1 MAVAQ
6 SFDLVIVGGGF
17 AGLVAANR
25 AAQLGLKAVVLERG
39 QDETYACNSRYAGG
53 VLHISYHDVMD
64 PPPELVRAVE
74 KITDGCADHTL
85 VTALAGTAR
94 RAVEWLAEEGA
105 KFDSEGSISWRQ
117 HVLAPRR
124 PPVTHMEWQGIGADV
139 TLRRLE
145 QNLLQRGGEV
155 HRGTQALSLIM
166 DGTRCVGVEAQ
177 ADRTRRGYV
186 GGAVLLADGGFQA
199 DSDLLRQHISPA
211 PQALKQRNAG
221 TGRGDGL
228 KMARQA
234 GAAESTLEAFYGHLL
249 SRDAFHNERL
259 WPYPQVDELAGAGIT
274 VDAQARRIAD
284 EGMGGVFLAN
294 AIARLADPACATV
307 IFDDAIWQGPGRSA
321 GIPPNPV
328 LVREGGT
335 MHQAATIAELARLA
349 GLPAHELE
357 ITVGAYNEA
366 VRSGRCGAL
375 EPPRSATKRAPMS
388 VTTPPFYAVP
398 ICAGI
403 TYTMGGIM
411 IDQSARAL
419 RPDHTPI
426 PGLYAAG
433 SNTGGLDGGHACGY
447 VGGLMKAIVFGL
459 IAAEHAAGEKRRP
472 QREIYPKN
480 DS

>member
-155 HRGTQALSLIM
+155 HRGTRALSLIM
-166 DGTRCVGVEAQ
+166 DGKRCIGVEAQ

-186 GGAVLLADGGFQA
+186 GSAVLLADGGFQA
-199 DSDLLRQHISPA
+199 DSDLLRQNISPA

-274 VDAQARRIAD
+274 VDAQGHRIAD

-294 AIARLADPACATV
+294 AVARLADPACATV

-321 GIPPNPV
+321 SIPPNPV

-335 MHQAATIAELARLA
+335 LHQAATIAELARLA
-349 GLPAHELE
+349 GLPVHELE
-357 ITVGAYNEA
+357 STVGAYNEA

-375 EPPRSATKRAPMS
+375 EPPRSANKRAPMG

-459 IAAEHAAGEKRRP
+459 IAAEHAAGSLQK
-472 QREIYPKN
+472 K
-480 DS
+480 

>member
-39 QDETYACNSRYAGG
+39 PDETYACNSRYAGG

-74 KITDGCADHTL
+74 KITDGCADHAL

-105 KFDSEGSISWRQ
+105 KYDSEGSISWRQ

-166 DGTRCVGVEAQ
+166 EGKRCVGVEAQ
-177 ADRTRRGYV
+177 VERTRRGYV

-199 DSDLLRQHISPA
+199 DIDLLRAHISPA

-228 KMARQA
+228 RMARQA

-259 WPYPQVDELAGAGIT
+259 WPYPQIDELASAGIT
-274 VDAQARRIAD
+274 VDAQGRRIAD

-294 AIARLADPACATV
+294 AIARVADPACATV

-375 EPPRSATKRAPMS
+375 EPPRSANKRAPMS

-459 IAAEHAAGEKRRP
+459 IAAEHAAGSLRAK
-472 QREIYPKN
+472 
-480 DS
+480 